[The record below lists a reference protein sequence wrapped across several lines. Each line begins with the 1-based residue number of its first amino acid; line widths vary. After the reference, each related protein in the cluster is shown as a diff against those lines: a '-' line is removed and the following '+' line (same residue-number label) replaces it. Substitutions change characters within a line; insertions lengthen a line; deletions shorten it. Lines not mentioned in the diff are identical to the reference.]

1 MSGLLHIGQRAIG
14 AGEPCYVI
22 AELSA
27 NHGQDLSRA
36 LQLVDAAARAGAD
49 AVKLQLY
56 TPDSLTIDSDM
67 PAFSIAG
74 GTLWDGNTLYD
85 LYREAMNPWAWSDE
99 LASAAAGHGIACFA
113 SAFDAE
119 SVRFL
124 VEHDAPAI
132 KIASFELVDLELVAA
147 AATTDRPVLLS
158 TGMARFDDIERAVCV
173 ARAAG

>member
-36 LQLVDAAARAGAD
+36 LQLVEAAARAGAD

-67 PAFSIAG
+67 PEFRIGG
-74 GTLWDGNTLYD
+74 GTLWDGDTLYD
-85 LYREAMNPWAWSDE
+85 LYRDAMTPWAWYSE
-99 LASAAAGHGIACFA
+99 LAAAANRAGLACFA

-119 SVRFL
+119 SVR
-124 VEHDAPAI
+124 
-132 KIASFELVDLELVAA
+132 
-147 AATTDRPVLLS
+147 
-158 TGMARFDDIERAVCV
+158 
-173 ARAAG
+173 